1 LYFFFF
7 QSASKERF
15 IQIPKK
21 YLQTQSSK
29 SEEEEKVLIDL
40 RAKKVNGRSD
50 QINLKVEISESQH
63 KPGAIYRLN
72 NCIYD
77 SNGDFLYKT
86 PAIKS

>member
-40 RAKKVNGRSD
+40 RAKKVDGRSD
-50 QINLKVEISESQH
+50 QINLKAEIPETQH

-86 PAIKS
+86 PSIKS

>member
-1 LYFFFF
+1 
-7 QSASKERF
+7 
-15 IQIPKK
+15 
-21 YLQTQSSK
+21 
-29 SEEEEKVLIDL
+29 VLIDL
-40 RAKKVNGRSD
+40 RAKKVDGRSD
-50 QINLKVEISESQH
+50 QINLKVEIPESQH